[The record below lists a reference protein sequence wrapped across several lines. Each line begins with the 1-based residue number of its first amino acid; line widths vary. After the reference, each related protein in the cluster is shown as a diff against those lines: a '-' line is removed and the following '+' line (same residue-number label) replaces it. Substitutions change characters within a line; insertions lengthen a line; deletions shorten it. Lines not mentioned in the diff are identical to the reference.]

1 MSTYPRTD
9 VQRILAGSVNPVLRA
24 TLLDQDGEPVD
35 AAGAVTCS
43 IERADG
49 TVVATGRATTNPTGT
64 GTYECALTT
73 VEAATLDVLK
83 ATWFD
88 GAVQRAVTWHR
99 TVGGF
104 MFSIADLRAKI
115 GMASYTTAELRD
127 ERDRI
132 TDLIERETGVCWSP
146 TFDIERGTGHNRL
159 RHATRWRPLRA
170 VRSLTLDGVAQS
182 VAGFDLD
189 TDAGL
194 ISGDI
199 AFAGWMVLG
208 YEHGFDTPTAS
219 LRDAA
224 LIAAADRL
232 TRETSAISSRARSVT
247 NDMGVSMQ
255 MSYAGPDHPTGIDE
269 VDAVILAHDM
279 RSPGFG

>member
-35 AAGAVTCS
+35 AGGAVTCS

-49 TVVATGRATTNPTGT
+49 TVLATGRATTNPTGI

-88 GAVQRAVTWHR
+88 GGVQRAVTWHR

-104 MFSIADLRAKI
+104 MYSLV
-115 GMASYTTAELRD
+115 ELRSKLGMQSFTTVELRE

-146 TFDIERGTGHNRL
+146 AYDVERCDGYGRT
-159 RHATRWRPLRA
+159 RHVTRHRPLRA
-170 VRSLTLDGVAQS
+170 LRSLTLDGISYAPS
-182 VAGFDLD
+182 GFDLD
-189 TDAGL
+189 GDAGL

-199 AFAGWMVLG
+199 TFTGQLVIG
-208 YEHGFDTPTAS
+208 IEHGFDAPPAT

-224 LIAAADRL
+224 LIASADRL

-247 NDMGVSMQ
+247 NDMGISMQ
-255 MSYAGPDHPTGIDE
+255 MSYAGEGHPTGIDE
-269 VDAVILAHDM
+269 VDAVIVAHDM